1 MAIRFLFVL
10 VLLLGGSASLL
21 AADKPVIH
29 WLSPNF
35 PPVFIADGPLKRQGY
50 GDQIVRY
57 ISEKLPDYRHVPATA
72 NLNRTYNQMKI
83 HDGVCSVALFETPER
98 AAFATFSDV
107 AYHVMTNRVVVM
119 NRNLHRFKPY
129 LNAAGEVDIARLL
142 MANDLAVG
150 VVPDRFY
157 SKMINDTLKTI
168 GRPDHMVVIP
178 FNRYGALLDHG
189 RIDYT
194 FGFPA
199 EGYHQ
204 FSKLGKAEAFV
215 ALPIAGAASF
225 QSGGFSCSDK
235 PLGRKV
241 IAEINRLIATE
252 DLTAVYDAFYE
263 QWLDARS
270 LKDYRKLRA
279 QMER

>member
-1 MAIRFLFVL
+1 MIRFLCLLGLL
-10 VLLLGGSASLL
+10 VGGSATLW

-57 ISEKLPDYRHVPATA
+57 MSEKLPDYRHVPATA
-72 NLNRTYNQMKI
+72 NLTRTYNQMKL

-98 AAFATFSDV
+98 AAFANFSDDV
-107 AYHVMTNRVVVM
+107 YHVMTNRVVVM

-129 LNAAGEVDIARLL
+129 LNAAGEVDITRLL
-142 MANDLAVG
+142 TASDLAVG

-157 SKMINDTLKTI
+157 SQLINDTLKAV
-168 GRPDHMVVIP
+168 GMPDNMVVIP

-199 EGYHQ
+199 EAYHQ

-215 ALPIAGAASF
+215 ALPIAGEARF

-252 DLTAVYDAFYE
+252 EVSAVYDAFYE

-279 QMER
+279 AMQR